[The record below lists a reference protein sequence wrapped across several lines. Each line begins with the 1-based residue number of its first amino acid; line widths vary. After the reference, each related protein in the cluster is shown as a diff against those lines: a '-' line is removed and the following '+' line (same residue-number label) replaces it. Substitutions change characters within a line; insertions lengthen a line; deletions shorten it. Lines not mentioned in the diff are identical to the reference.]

1 MIFFEGPR
9 VISPFRLGSGWPGP
23 APSPGTFA
31 FWALPER
38 YLGILAA

>member
-23 APSPGTFA
+23 APSPGFFA
-31 FWALPER
+31 FWALPECDPGV
-38 YLGILAA
+38 LVA